1 MKELYNPGNLY
12 GWNQALEG
20 TKYQDKRKPLWK
32 NYSGFI
38 YRFVFPGDHVK
49 INK

>member
-1 MKELYNPGNLY
+1 MKELYDPGNLY

-20 TKYQDKRKPLWK
+20 TKYQDKR
-32 NYSGFI
+32 NSGFI